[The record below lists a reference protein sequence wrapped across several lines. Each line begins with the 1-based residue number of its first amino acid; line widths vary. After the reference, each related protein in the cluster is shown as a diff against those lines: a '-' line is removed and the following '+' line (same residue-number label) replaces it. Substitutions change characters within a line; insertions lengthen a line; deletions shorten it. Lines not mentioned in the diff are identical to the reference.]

1 MYTVSN
7 VTEVEEADVNL
18 SLRPFKPYIEFID
31 LTGRFRI
38 RFTDEIQPPTFEL
51 FPEFTKE
58 GRMRKTCL
66 NGHRCEDARILNW
79 LSKSEKEQAL
89 EIINRGLVNYNG

>member
-31 LTGRFRI
+31 LIGRFRI
-38 RFTDEIQPPTFEL
+38 RFTDEI
-51 FPEFTKE
+51 
-58 GRMRKTCL
+58 
-66 NGHRCEDARILNW
+66 
-79 LSKSEKEQAL
+79 
-89 EIINRGLVNYNG
+89 